1 MENIYCNFK
10 KALDCV
16 DGHVL
21 IVGAKNTGK
30 HEFISE
36 LRNRC
41 NLHHHFDFN
50 HTPLCDDSVS
60 LQPFYNGKN
69 KNIVIDG
76 VDFKLLGEDFI
87 SFLSISRGCGK
98 RAIMF
103 AEFPPMDKRV
113 INQLSLFVY
122 LSKSENKNGQ
132 VQMRMEGR
140 ICKVTLSN

>member
-1 MENIYCNFK
+1 MENIYTNLK
-10 KALDCV
+10 SALDCV

-21 IVGAKNTGK
+21 IVGVENTGK

-36 LRNRC
+36 LRSKC

-60 LQPFYNGKN
+60 AQQFYNGKN
-69 KNIVIDG
+69 KNIIIDG

-103 AEFPPMDKRV
+103 SEFPPMDKGI

-122 LSKSENKNGQ
+122 LSNDEHKTGQ
-132 VQMRMEGR
+132 VRMRMEGR
-140 ICKVTLSN
+140 ICKLTISD